1 MSCRSFALK
10 DLDSPSTSTQKLLAA
25 CTAQHQWCIWFPS
38 HKIWRIHTLGS
49 TPRICFGCA
58 SENIK
63 IHTARISILH
73 MVAMAK
79 TIDSYKKAP
88 YVPSQSWMSENA
100 IHPTNLRSRS
110 FVKMQGSCYTLP
122 SRLGSNNPFGSE

>member
-10 DLDSPSTSTQKLLAA
+10 DLDSPSTSTQKLLAP

-79 TIDSYKKAP
+79 TRCSYKKTP
-88 YVPSQSWMSENA
+88 YVPSHSWMSENS
-100 IHPTNLRSRS
+100 IHPTNLRSQS